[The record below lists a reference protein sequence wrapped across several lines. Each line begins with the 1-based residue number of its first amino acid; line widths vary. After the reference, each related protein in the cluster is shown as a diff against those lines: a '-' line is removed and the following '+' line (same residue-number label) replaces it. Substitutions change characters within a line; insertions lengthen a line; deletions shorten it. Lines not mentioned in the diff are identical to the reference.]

1 MKNNRLFGIIY
12 LLLSKETMTA
22 NELSEYFEVSTR
34 TIYRD
39 IETLSELNIPIYMSK
54 GKNGGIHLL
63 NNYKLDKTL
72 LTDQEQNQILFSLQG
87 VNKLQIDQDHI
98 YEKLKALFS
107 KEEENWFEVDFSVWE
122 DSEEHKKL
130 FESMKDAII
139 NKKVITF
146 SYFSSYGTKTERKV
160 EPLKLCF
167 KYNSWYLSAYDKNK
181 EDYRFFKIMRMK
193 NLKQLDETFERKTP
207 PSISQTDHQE
217 KKVELVLQIDKSLSY
232 RVYDEFD
239 NEAITKLDNGDF
251 IVTVEFPMSDWIY
264 GYILSF
270 GNHIK
275 VLKPEHLKKEIVEIL
290 KESLN
295 NYS

>member
-63 NNYKLDKTL
+63 HNYKLDKTL

-98 YEKLKALFS
+98 YEKLKNLFS

-193 NLKQLDETFERKTP
+193 NLKLLDETFERKIP

-217 KKVELVLQIDKSLSY
+217 KKVKLVLQIDKSLSY

-239 NEAITKLDNGDF
+239 NEAITKLDSGDF
-251 IVTVEFPMSDWIY
+251 LVTVEFPMSDWVY

-275 VLKPEHLKKEIVEIL
+275 VLKPDHLKQEILEIL
-290 KESLN
+290 KKSLD

>member
-1 MKNNRLFGIIY
+1 M
-12 LLLSKETMTA
+12 
-22 NELSEYFEVSTR
+22 
-34 TIYRD
+34 
-39 IETLSELNIPIYMSK
+39 
-54 GKNGGIHLL
+54 
-63 NNYKLDKTL
+63 
-72 LTDQEQNQILFSLQG
+72 
-87 VNKLQIDQDHI
+87 
-98 YEKLKALFS
+98 FS

-217 KKVELVLQIDKSLSY
+217 KKVELILQIDKSLSY